1 MAWHLSDLHDI
12 VVTCICRELADAVGG
27 LVELCR
33 DVLDLRRRVL
43 LVRGPPTL
51 RLLRVPGCVRVVRML
66 VRVTI
71 AMAVTVTVAV
81 AMAVAVAVAV
91 AVAMAVALLRRRV
104 PVVAM
109 RGGLVLVASVLVSV

>member
-1 MAWHLSDLHDI
+1 M
-12 VVTCICRELADAVGG
+12 ELY
-27 LVELCR
+27 R
-33 DVLDLRRRVL
+33 DVLDLGRRVL

-71 AMAVTVTVAV
+71 AMAVTVAV
-81 AMAVAVAVAV
+81 AMGVTVAVAVAV
-91 AVAMAVALLRRRV
+91 AVTVAVTVAMALLRRRV